1 MPHLHRILPTLVLGV
16 LFLVTSCLEVK
27 EDDRYPYA
35 EDELMGTWETEIPLH
50 QDEWTGI
57 TGVDLLADNQA
68 TIHLVDATGRH
79 EHSGT
84 WNTEKKKTVGPVTF
98 EFDLMLNYQED
109 PQHTKTFLGVIRV
122 EEDHLVFSA
131 HNLELHKQE

>member
-1 MPHLHRILPTLVLGV
+1 MLL
-16 LFLVTSCLEVK
+16 TSCLEVK
-27 EDDRYPYA
+27 EDDRYPYTQG
-35 EDELMGTWETEIPLH
+35 ELMGRWETEITLN
-50 QDEWTGI
+50 QDEWAGI
-57 TGVDLLADNQA
+57 TGVDLLDGNQA

-84 WNTEKKKTVGPVTF
+84 WNTGKKKAVGPVTF

-122 EEDHLVFSA
+122 EDDHLVFST
-131 HNLELHKQE
+131 HNLELHK

>member
-68 TIHLVDATGRH
+68 TIHLVDMSGAHEYTGSW
-79 EHSGT
+79 EASGT
-84 WNTEKKKTVGPVTF
+84 Q
-98 EFDLMLNYQED
+98 DLKVMELSYDLKIEYTD
-109 PQHTKTFLGVIRV
+109 PEMTRIHLGNVQIK
-122 EEDHLVFSA
+122 DDQLVFSS
-131 HNLELHKQE
+131 NKLQLHKQE

>member
-1 MPHLHRILPTLVLGV
+1 MYSFSFKSGSLLLSILV
-16 LFLVTSCLEVK
+16 LVTSCLEVK
-27 EDDRYPYA
+27 EDDRYPYTQ
-35 EDELMGTWETEIPLH
+35 DELMGSWETEIPPH

-57 TGVDLLADNQA
+57 SGVDLLADNQA

-79 EHSGT
+79 ERSGT
-84 WNTEKKKTVGPVTF
+84 WNTEKKKEVGPVTF
-98 EFDLMLNYQED
+98 EFDLMLSYEED

-122 EEDHLVFSA
+122 EDDHLVFSA